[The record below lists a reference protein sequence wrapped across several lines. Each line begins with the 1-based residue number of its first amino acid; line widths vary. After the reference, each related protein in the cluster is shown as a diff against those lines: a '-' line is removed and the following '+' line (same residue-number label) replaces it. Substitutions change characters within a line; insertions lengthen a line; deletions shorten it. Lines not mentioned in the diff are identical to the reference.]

1 MDYSVFD
8 SLLDAV
14 FILDEEKKIVYCN
27 TSAATLCESSVRRL
41 TKGLKFYDVLVVDDA
56 NLFASQNGTLG
67 FEEATPYSEIGF
79 HLTSGKKGKI
89 QIAIQPFFE
98 SESQRKWVVM
108 IHDVTLEE
116 VLHGK
121 YRGELEQKEGYII
134 ELQKAKQELEQYSK
148 NLEQMVQARTKELQ
162 DANRTLSAIMN
173 SLGQGFLTFDR
184 TGTCSN
190 IYTKACEDV
199 LEKNPARKPI
209 ADVLNVSAQERGQFQ
224 QWLDATFSEAL
235 PFESMKDLAQTQ
247 YSHSKGHYV
256 TLEYYPIRN
265 EQDQIDNLVVVATD
279 KTIEREAQ
287 IALEK
292 EKHFAQM
299 IMRVIRS
306 KDQFKQFLSAAQSMI
321 DECIQMGEVASA
333 EQLNYPELFRKLHT
347 IEGEAGAYS
356 VQDVRLSSRKA
367 QEFLEPL
374 KWGEAVPAD
383 YIPRLKQELL
393 NVKISYNE
401 FLSEQK
407 HFFDVVGLND
417 EPKTEFRKSEM
428 TDFYSWMKRSGASE
442 KVLAQFK
449 NLFLKTSLNKKL
461 ANFDTAVQA
470 VALKLMKKVNPV
482 LVNGDDIRIEENYME
497 TLLSSLV
504 HAFRNAVD
512 HGIEEPESRTDKG
525 KPEIGT
531 VEIVLAE
538 KIQFGKKWIRIE
550 IKDDGKGIN
559 PEAIREKMK
568 EKFSTLDISTE
579 SDEEVIQH
587 VFDPG
592 FSSKEE
598 IGEFSGRGIGMDAIR
613 TEAQKLG
620 GWVRV
625 ISKLGVGTTLILE
638 IPNFQPSQ
646 NAKISA

>member
-14 FILDEEKKIVYCN
+14 FILDAEKKIVYCN

-41 TKGLKFYDVLVVDDA
+41 TKGLKFYEVLVVDDA
-56 NLFASQNGTLG
+56 NLFAAQNGTLG
-67 FEEATPYSEIGF
+67 MEEATPYSEIGF

-98 SESQRKWVVM
+98 SASERKWVVM

-121 YRGELEQKEGYII
+121 YRAELEQKEGYIV

-148 NLEQMVQARTKELQ
+148 NLEQMVQERTKELQ
-162 DANRTLSAIMN
+162 NANRTLSAIMN
-173 SLGQGFLTFDR
+173 SLGQGFLTFNR
-184 TGTCSN
+184 AGQCSD

-199 LEKNPARKPI
+199 LEKVPAKKPI
-209 ADVLNVSAQERGQFQ
+209 AEVLNISEQEKPQFE
-224 QWLDATFSEAL
+224 QWLEATFSEAL
-235 PFESMKDLAQTQ
+235 PFDSMKDLAPTL
-247 YSHSKGHYV
+247 YPHSHGHHV

-265 EQDQIDNLVVVATD
+265 EKDQIDNLVVVATD
-279 KTIEREAQ
+279 KTVERDAQ
-287 IALEK
+287 LNLEK
-292 EKHFAQM
+292 ERYFAQM

-306 KDQFKQFLSAAQSMI
+306 KDQFAHFLSTVLGTI
-321 DECIQMGEVASA
+321 DECRALANVPTP
-333 EQLNYPELFRKLHT
+333 EQLNYGELFRKLHT

-356 VQDVRLSSRKA
+356 VQDLRILSRKA

-374 KWGEAVPAD
+374 KWGDKVP
-383 YIPRLKQELL
+383 PEFMSRLRLELTSL
-393 NVKISYNE
+393 REGFKAFMN
-401 FLSEQK
+401 EQK
-407 HFFDVVGLND
+407 QFFDLIGLND
-417 EPKTEFRKSEM
+417 EPKYEIKKSELI
-428 TDFYSWMKRSGASE
+428 DFYNLMKRSSVNE
-442 KVLAQFK
+442 KTLEHFHDH
-449 NLFLKTSLNKKL
+449 FLKSSLNKRL
-461 ANFDTAVQA
+461 ANCDITVQA
-470 VALKLMKKVNPV
+470 VAMKLMKKVNPV
-482 LVNGDDIRIEENYME
+482 TVSGDEIRIEEHSLD

-512 HGIEEPESRTDKG
+512 HGIEEPEIRIENG
-525 KPEIGT
+525 KFEAGTIEINL
-531 VEIVLAE
+531 IE
-538 KIQFGKKWIRIE
+538 KMENDKKWIRIE

-559 PEAIREKMK
+559 PESIRAKMK
-568 EKFSTLDISTE
+568 EKFPDKNFNEE

-592 FSSKEE
+592 LSMKEE

-613 TEAQKLG
+613 TEAQNLG
-620 GWVRV
+620 GSAKVV
-625 ISKLGVGTTLILE
+625 SKLGVGTTLVIE

-646 NAKISA
+646 NAKLSA

>member
-14 FILDEEKKIVYCN
+14 FILDAEKKIVYCN

-41 TKGLKFYDVLVVDDA
+41 TKGLKFYEVLVVEDA
-56 NLFASQNGTLG
+56 QLFASKDGTLG
-67 FEEATPYSEIGF
+67 KEEATPYSEIGF
-79 HLTSGKKGKI
+79 QLTSGKKGKI

-98 SESQRKWVVM
+98 SEADRKWVVM

-121 YRGELEQKEGYII
+121 YRGELEQKEGYIV

-162 DANRTLSAIMN
+162 DTNRTLNAIMN

-184 TGTCSN
+184 TGTCSDIN
-190 IYTKACEDV
+190 TKACEDV
-199 LEKNPARKPI
+199 LESNPSRKSI
-209 ADVLNVSAQERGQFQ
+209 ADVLNVPMQERNQFQ
-224 QWLDATFSEAL
+224 QWLEATFSEAL
-235 PFESMKDLAQTQ
+235 PFDSMKDLAQSH
-247 YSHSKGHYV
+247 YPHSKGHYV

-265 EQDQIDNLVVVATD
+265 DQEQIDNLVVVATD
-279 KTIEREAQ
+279 KTIERDAQ

-299 IMRVIRS
+299 IMRIIQS
-306 KDQFKQFLSAAQSMI
+306 KDQFAHFLSTVLGTI
-321 DECIQMGEVASA
+321 DECRALANVTSA

-356 VQDVRLSSRKA
+356 VQDLRLLSRKA

-374 KWGEAVPAD
+374 KWGEQVPPD
-383 YIPRLKQELL
+383 FISRLKLELTSL
-393 NVKISYNE
+393 REGFKS
-401 FLSEQK
+401 FMTEQK
-407 HFFDVVGLND
+407 QFFDVIGLND
-417 EPKTEFRKSEM
+417 APKSEFKKSELG
-428 TDFYSWMKRSGASE
+428 DFYDWMKQSGASE
-442 KVLAQFK
+442 SVLNKFSDQ
-449 NLFLKTSLNKKL
+449 FLKSSLNKKL
-461 ANFDTAVQA
+461 SNSDVTVQA
-470 VALKLMKKVNPV
+470 VAMKLMKKVNPV
-482 LVNGDDIRIEENYME
+482 TVTGDEIRIEENYMSE
-497 TLLSSLV
+497 LLSSLV
-504 HAFRNAVD
+504 HALRNAVD
-512 HGIEEPESRTDKG
+512 HGIEEPEVRMEKG
-525 KPEIGT
+525 KFETGSIDVVLKEIEQQG
-531 VEIVLAE
+531 
-538 KIQFGKKWIRIE
+538 QKWIRIE
-550 IKDDGKGIN
+550 IRDDGKGIN

-568 EKFSTLDISTE
+568 EKFPDKDLSQETD
-579 SDEEVIQH
+579 DEVIQH

-620 GWVRV
+620 GTARV
-625 ISKLGVGTTLILE
+625 ISKLGVGSTLVLE
-638 IPNFQPSQ
+638 IPNFQSSQ
-646 NAKISA
+646 KMKLSA